1 MGMKKRTTGAR
12 VIGRDTTA
20 AVFIIPLLLSTAVF
34 VSAGNIGAG
43 NLGPDKSAPTNGSAP
58 PPENFTAKWTFMV
71 YLDADNNLEGAGIED
86 FNEMEMVGSTAE
98 VNIVILF
105 DRAPEYDTSNG
116 DWTGTRIYHVKKD
129 SDPNNL
135 ASYTEGVDVWYSEN
149 ETEMNMGDPQ
159 TLVNF
164 TLWAMEHFPAEHYFL
179 DLWDHGGA
187 FWGVCWDDS
196 SGEKGDALNMTELGE
211 ALDRITETAGRR
223 LDIVGFD
230 ACLMAEAAVMYQIKD
245 YADIGVGSGFTEPG
259 DGWPYTEIL
268 GPLVQNPDMSPRD
281 LATLVVDAYIDSYT
295 DREDDPQDS
304 PSVSMAA
311 IDLKKFELA
320 ADAISAF
327 GMQMSLG
334 SPITPPAAYYSHL
347 RYIRSR
353 TASYDMA
360 NVGPFDITQ
369 YCMYDIIDFADRVEQ
384 DPTLAFLHDSAYNM
398 EAKIKDAI
406 IKARTNDAKFRYHG
420 LTVYFPSGTQTVYD
434 PRFSQTLFARERYW
448 DEFLVNFGDNR
459 VVSDTPPSAVIL
471 EPESPAQVAMGET
484 FSFRGIAWDLQNTLL
499 SVEFRI
505 DNGTWKA
512 LQGRENWEA
521 DIDTSDLVA
530 GKHVFQVRA
539 FDGRNYSAPVSK
551 EFTVK
556 SSALASYT
564 SPGGVSPLLLA
575 AVLVVLV
582 AVALFVFYRTQ
593 HTSFSKKVPFLKKPA
608 SPHIPANQP
617 TQVTQVAAGQT
628 SPDNTATSPTP
639 LSKKAEGGG
648 TKD

>member
-1 MGMKKRTTGAR
+1 M
-12 VIGRDTTA
+12 
-20 AVFIIPLLLSTAVF
+20 AVFLISLLSPLVVFSPSAVGGDGAPGEPV
-34 VSAGNIGAG
+34 VSSPAE
-43 NLGPDKSAPTNGSAP
+43 GSSGFSD
-58 PPENFTAKWTFMV
+58 NSTAKWTFMV

-86 FNEMEMVGSTAE
+86 FNEIEIVGSTAE
-98 VNIVILF
+98 VNIVVLF

-135 ASYTEGVDVWYSEN
+135 ATYTEGVDVWYSEN

-196 SGEKGDALNMTELGE
+196 CGEKGDALNMTELGE

-230 ACLMAEAAVMYQIKD
+230 ACLMGEAAVMYEVKG

-268 GPLVQNPDMSPRD
+268 SPLAQNPDMSPRD
-281 LATLVVDAYIDSYT
+281 LAALVVDAYIESYT

-311 IDLKKFELA
+311 VDLKKFELA

-334 SPITPPAAYYSHL
+334 SPITLPAAYYSHL

-369 YCMYDIIDFADRVEQ
+369 YCMYDIIDFADRIEQ
-384 DPTLAFLHDSAYNM
+384 DPTLTFLHDSAYAM

-406 IKARTNDAKFRYHG
+406 IKAKTNDAKFRYHG
-420 LTVYFPSGTQTVYD
+420 LTVYFPSGTQTLYD
-434 PRFSQTLFARERYW
+434 SRFSQTRFARERYW
-448 DEFLVNFGDNR
+448 DEFLVNFGNNR
-459 VVSDTPPSAVIL
+459 VVDDTPPSAIIL
-471 EPESPAQVAMGET
+471 EPYSPAQVNRGEVLA
-484 FSFRGIAWDLQNTLL
+484 FRGIAWDLQNTLL
-499 SVEFRI
+499 SVEFRV
-505 DNGTWKA
+505 DNDTWKT

-521 DIDTSDLVA
+521 DIDTSGLSA

-539 FDGRNYSAPVSK
+539 FDGKNYSAPVSK

-556 SSALASYT
+556 TSASASHT
-564 SPGGVSPLLLA
+564 SPGRASPFFLA
-575 AVLVVLV
+575 VVLMVLV
-582 AVALFVFYRTQ
+582 AAALFVFYRTRYS
-593 HTSFSKKVPFLKKPA
+593 SFSRKVPFLKKPA
-608 SPHIPANQP
+608 SPPLPANQP
-617 TQVTQVAAGQT
+617 GQVIPPADGQM
-628 SPDNTATSPTP
+628 SLDNTATSPTS
-639 LSKKAEGGG
+639 LSKKADGGG